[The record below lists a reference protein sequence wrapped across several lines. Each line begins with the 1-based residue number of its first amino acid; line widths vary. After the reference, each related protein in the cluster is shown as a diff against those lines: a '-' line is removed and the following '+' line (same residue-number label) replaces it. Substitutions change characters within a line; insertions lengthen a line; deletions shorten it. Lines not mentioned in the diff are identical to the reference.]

1 MHCGSWKVD
10 ADTCSADFSRQ
21 ANHRDHIV
29 RTAFIEQLIVE
40 ARRNPRIFLVVGD
53 LGYSV
58 IEPFQAEFPDRFLN
72 AGVAEQNMTGMAAG
86 LASEG
91 FHVFTYSIGN
101 FPTLRCLEQIR
112 NDVCY
117 HNFPV
122 TVVAVGAGMA
132 YGNMGYSHHCV
143 QDIACL
149 RGMPNLT
156 LLSPADPGETVAC
169 VEWLSKHPGPS
180 YLRLGKAGEPK
191 IHSQPVTVEG
201 PVRVVDHGGRIAI
214 VATGSVLSEAVS
226 ASAILSQESISCD
239 VYSMIRLSPV
249 RPHDFE
255 QFNSYQ
261 NIVTVEEHVGPGGLG
276 ELMRSGVQRGI
287 SVESLAVNAGTASCV
302 GTQSVLRQLSGL
314 NAESM
319 VECVRQLQAGMQ
331 P

>member
-1 MHCGSWKVD
+1 L
-10 ADTCSADFSRQ
+10 
-21 ANHRDHIV
+21 
-29 RTAFIEQLIVE
+29 RTAFIEQLLIE

-72 AGVAEQNMTGMAAG
+72 AGVAEQNMTGVAAG
-86 LASEG
+86 MASEG

-156 LLSPADPGETVAC
+156 LLSPADPGETRSC
-169 VEWLSKHPGPS
+169 VEWLSKNPGPS
-180 YLRLGKAGEPK
+180 YLRLGKAGEPT
-191 IHSQPVTVEG
+191 IHSEVVTFTG
-201 PVRVVDHGGRIAI
+201 PVKVLDRGSRIAI
-214 VATGSVLSEAVS
+214 VATGSVLMEAVN
-226 ASAILSQESISCD
+226 ASAVLAEDGINCD
-239 VYSMIRLSPV
+239 VFSMVRLAPV
-249 RPHDFE
+249 NDRDFDVLNGYE
-255 QFNSYQ
+255 A
-261 NIVTVEEHVGPGGLG
+261 ILTVEEHVAAGGLG
-276 ELMRSGVQRGI
+276 ELIRSKVRYGI
-287 SVESLAVNAGTASCV
+287 RVEGRSVNAGIASQV
-302 GTQSVLRQLSGL
+302 GTQSELRQLAGL
-314 NAESM
+314 DAES
-319 VECVRQLQAGMQ
+319 VAANVRYLCADTWASVN
-331 P
+331 

>member
-1 MHCGSWKVD
+1 M
-10 ADTCSADFSRQ
+10 
-21 ANHRDHIV
+21 

-72 AGVAEQNMTGMAAG
+72 AGIAEQNMTGMAAG

-117 HNFPV
+117 HNFSV

-191 IHSQPVTVEG
+191 IHSQPVTLEG
-201 PVRVVDHGGRIAI
+201 PVRVVDRGGRIAI

-226 ASAILSQESISCD
+226 ASASLASEGFLSD
-239 VYSMIRLSPV
+239 VYSMIRLAPV
-249 RPHDFE
+249 GPQDFG

-261 NIVTVEEHVGPGGLG
+261 YIVTVEEHVGPGGLG
-276 ELMRSGVQRGI
+276 ELIRSGIRNGVAVEAL
-287 SVESLAVNAGTASCV
+287 SVTAGTASSV
-302 GTQSVLRQLSGL
+302 GTQAVLRKLAGLDASALLSRVNQLSVDSP
-314 NAESM
+314 A
-319 VECVRQLQAGMQ
+319 
-331 P
+331 